1 MNRGKFSQRRFWENS
16 LNPAETLANR
26 GILVFGAFCALEHL
40 TTVRSLRNF
49 VRFLVAVQL
58 LPALESGEETLVGG
72 QAVLEGVMMRSPH
85 AWAIACRKPSGEVV
99 TMSEPLARPSE
110 KHKWMAW
117 PIVRGV
123 MTLGYA
129 MSLGYRALRFSAN
142 VAIEEVMQSDKEH
155 VETAASAVPP
165 KLAPSASSGQALSL
179 PNGRSE
185 AEATDA
191 SKSKSREKAAA
202 ISGWLAAV
210 NVIISLAFFIFM
222 YKYLP
227 LLAATELKK
236 ANPALGG
243 QIVFNLVDGAIRLLL
258 FLLFIWGVSLFP
270 DIRRVYQ
277 YHGAEH
283 KTVFA
288 FENGDPLETSRGAE
302 IFHVPSALRHQLS
315 DDGDA
320 DLDRLLHAGSVHH
333 VLGAFRIAHRAAAR
347 DRRSVLRNHPLRRQ
361 ASRLALR
368 PDDRSRPLA
377 ATHHDPA
384 AVGRNGPM
392 RHHRARSGHGPGKR
406 TRRRIGDCLGF
417 PTRETVVGRL
427 SLVVGLSATQHYSC
441 LREVSTCQHLS
452 RICEFGKKR

>member
-1 MNRGKFSQRRFWENS
+1 
-16 LNPAETLANR
+16 
-26 GILVFGAFCALEHL
+26 VFGAFPRPEHL

-99 TMSEPLARPSE
+99 TMSEPLERPSE

-142 VAIEEVMQSDKEH
+142 VAIEEAMQGDDGAKSEVETGNGP
-155 VETAASAVPP
+155 VETAASAVPV
-165 KLAPSASSGQALSL
+165 K
-179 PNGRSE
+179 RSE
-185 AEATDA
+185 AEPSTSESAKA
-191 SKSKSREKAAA
+191 KSREKAAT
-202 ISGWLAAV
+202 ISGWLAAG
-210 NVIISLAFFIFM
+210 NVILSLAFFIFM

-243 QIVFNLVDGAIRLLL
+243 QIMFNLVDGAVRLAL
-258 FLLFIWGVSLFP
+258 FLFFIWGVSLFP

-288 FENGDPLETSRGAE
+288 FENGDPLETAAVQKYST
-302 IFHVPSALRHQLS
+302 FHPRCGTSFLMTVMLISIVFYMLVPFTTFWARF
-315 DDGDA
+315 
-320 DLDRLLHAGSVHH
+320 GS
-333 VLGAFRIAHRAAAR
+333 RIALLPVIAGVSYEIIRFAAKHRG
-347 DRRSVLRNHPLRRQ
+347 SLF
-361 ASRLALR
+361 ALMTAPGLWLQR
-368 PDDRSRPLA
+368 ITTKPPSDEMAQCAIVALDHAMELEKK
-377 ATHHDPA
+377 
-384 AVGRNGPM
+384 NG
-392 RHHRARSGHGPGKR
+392 G
-406 TRRRIGDCLGF
+406 
-417 PTRETVVGRL
+417 E
-427 SLVVGLSATQHYSC
+427 LVIA
-441 LREVSTCQHLS
+441 
-452 RICEFGKKR
+452 

>member
-1 MNRGKFSQRRFWENS
+1 M
-16 LNPAETLANR
+16 
-26 GILVFGAFCALEHL
+26 
-40 TTVRSLRNF
+40 RSLRNYL
-49 VRFLVAVQL
+49 RFLVAVQL

-99 TMSEPLARPSE
+99 TMREPLERPSE
-110 KHKWMAW
+110 KHKWMGW

-142 VAIEEVMQSDKEH
+142 VAIEEVMQSEAAAVKDVDTASNH
-155 VETAASAVPP
+155 VETGAPP
-165 KLAPSASSGQALSL
+165 KPSGAESSQTQ
-179 PNGRSE
+179 P
-185 AEATDA
+185 
-191 SKSKSREKAAA
+191 SKSKNREKAAT

-243 QIVFNLVDGAIRLLL
+243 QVIFNLVDGAIRLIL

-288 FENGDPLETSRGAE
+288 FENGDPLETAAVQRYST
-302 IFHVPSALRHQLS
+302 FHPRCGTSFLMTVMLISIGFYMLIP
-315 DDGDA
+315 
-320 DLDRLLHAGSVHH
+320 
-333 VLGAFRIAHRAAAR
+333 FTTFWAR
-347 DRRSVLRNHPLRRQ
+347 F
-361 ASRLALR
+361 ASRVALL
-368 PDDRSRPLA
+368 PLIAGVSYEIIRFA
-377 ATHHDPA
+377 AK
-384 AVGRNGPM
+384 
-392 RHHRARSGHGPGKR
+392 HRGSLFALMTAPGLWLQRITTQPPSDEMAQCAITALDQAMELEKEHGG
-406 TRRRIGDCLGF
+406 
-417 PTRETVVGRL
+417 E
-427 SLVVGLSATQHYSC
+427 LVIA
-441 LREVSTCQHLS
+441 
-452 RICEFGKKR
+452 